1 MMNRSEC
8 LDKAKE
14 IINGARQEN
23 YGKPESNFK
32 QIAAYWSL
40 YLDHD
45 VSATDVALM
54 MVLMKLARLQNK
66 PDHDDS
72 WIDIA
77 GYAANGAEI
86 ATYCDKVNEAF
97 DKVFFSRGIEDSTK
111 ADEERLNAWAEA
123 NKIDVNLDMSPVKC
137 KELK

>member
-1 MMNRSEC
+1 MNRSEC

-14 IINGARQEN
+14 IVNGARQEN
-23 YGKPESNFK
+23 YGKPERNFN
-32 QIAAYWSL
+32 QIALYWSI

-66 PDHDDS
+66 PDHEDS

-86 ATYCDKVNEAF
+86 ATHVDEIKQAF
-97 DKVFFSRGIEDSTK
+97 DKAFYDQAVMGELPD
-111 ADEERLNAWAEA
+111 WAKSE
-123 NKIDVNLDMSPVKC
+123 KSPSMC
-137 KELK
+137 CGG